1 MLRVLTDLILCV
13 ALNLGKCDEKDDRS
27 APRLPHRQLMLW
39 IHAKRPEKKNVEKLG
54 QGKVC
59 FKIILKDD
67 F

>member
-39 IHAKRPEKKNVEKLG
+39 IHAKRPEKRNVESL
-54 QGKVC
+54 GKVKC
-59 FKIILKDD
+59 ALKSFLEDD